1 MKPEPAHALE
11 RLMQALLGDLMP
23 NVQPSYRQASV
34 MANAMMVGVMREEI
48 DRAAARRVEE
58 NAALRALFADA
69 TAVVKDGAL
78 RERLAAAARSADAS
92 LLVPALDESNRTL
105 RTLLIELH
113 AHVEELP
120 GDAARRV
127 EAAIWRELAASTERR
142 KLGLGPC

>member
-69 TAVVKDGAL
+69 AAVVKDGAL

>member
-78 RERLAAAARSADAS
+78 CERVAAAARSADAS